1 MNNTKRYIKWLVIC
15 LAVFIVSVF
24 AHECGHGLANAI
36 AGIPCST
43 GFNRVGDIYKY
54 PSDAGFREFYSTA
67 DSVLLDFGVPCTILL
82 AMVGTIL
89 FAKSNNSKLQ
99 HLGAALAIG
108 NGLLRAIPCSMVL
121 FTPLVTGN
129 IHVEDEYQTGELLV
143 KSTGSNIWL
152 YVPAFVSWAITVVC
166 LVLTVRISEKKK
178 IEHRK
183 IFTLISILAVIVG
196 FVVTSVLDNYIR
208 INWMPF

>member
-43 GFNRVGDIYKY
+43 GFNRVGDIYRY

-67 DSVLLDFGVPCTILL
+67 DSVFLDFGVPCTILL

-99 HLGAALAIG
+99 YLGAALAID

-121 FTPLVTGN
+121 LTPLITGKV
-129 IHVEDEYQTGELLV
+129 HVEDEYQPGELLV
-143 KSTGSNIWL
+143 KSTGSNLWL
-152 YVPAFVSWAITVVC
+152 YAPAFISWAITITC
-166 LVLTVRISEKKK
+166 LVFTVRISRKKK
-178 IEHRK
+178 IENRK
-183 IFTLISILAVIVG
+183 ILTLISILAVIVG